1 MATATATDRLTPE
14 FWQVFLAANLA
25 PSERAAFLE
34 DLPPGL
40 DPIAA
45 LYSWPR
51 LRNEQ
56 RDRMRTAQKA
66 PLAKMAQDGVRVLSG
81 DSLPAQLSSVPNP
94 PAALFVSGSVD
105 SLSKPCVGIVGTRKA
120 SSYGLACAR
129 KFAESLARAGVTV
142 VSGGALGID
151 AAAHRG
157 ALDHG
162 PTVAVLGTGIDRV
175 FPSSHRELFAEIR
188 SKGCLVSQFACGT
201 PSLRENFLYRNTVIA
216 ALSTALILIECPVKS
231 GAMST
236 ANATL
241 DMGRELFVVPGPVH
255 LESFRGSH
263 ALIREGAT
271 LIDHP
276 DLVLE
281 AMGIDSMPETVPEAD
296 HDPTTARLLDALGA
310 EPLTGEHLVARTGL
324 DASEVLTALTMME
337 VDGLVRR
344 DATGYIR
351 VR

>member
-1 MATATATDRLTPE
+1 MRRAQQGGLGRLMAE
-14 FWQVFLAANLA
+14 GVQVLHGPTLPLQLASA
-25 PSERAAFLE
+25 P
-34 DLPPGL
+34 G
-40 DPIAA
+40 
-45 LYSWPR
+45 
-51 LRNEQ
+51 
-56 RDRMRTAQKA
+56 A
-66 PLAKMAQDGVRVLSG
+66 PT
-81 DSLPAQLSSVPNP
+81 
-94 PAALFVSGSVD
+94 ALFVHGDPLV
-105 SLSKPCVGIVGTRKA
+105 LARPCVGIVGTRKA

-129 KFAESLARAGVTV
+129 KFAEGLAKAGVTV

-151 AAAHRG
+151 SAAHRG

-162 PTVAVLGTGIDRV
+162 TTAAVMGTGIDRV
-175 FPSSHRELFAEIR
+175 FPSTHKELFAEIR
-188 SKGCLVSQFACGT
+188 QKGCLVSQFACGT
-201 PSLRENFLYRNTVIA
+201 PSLRENFLHRNAVIA
-216 ALSTALILIECPVKS
+216 ALSMALILIECPVKS

-271 LIDHP
+271 LVDHP

-281 AMGIDSMPETVPEAD
+281 ALGLEPTQEAAATED
-296 HDPTTARLLDALGA
+296 HDPTTARLLETLGA

-324 DASEVLTALTMME
+324 DAAEVLGALTMME
-337 VDGLVRR
+337 VEGLVRR